1 MGRNA
6 DSVNILELDSCDMDK
21 HQDET
26 CDVDETIPETPDGK
40 QKFSNE
46 GANASETANPVE
58 KLTSSLA
65 VDACDNSMQDDELSP
80 RLTNLI
86 RSGVVPES
94 PIDERGGCHQCQI
107 VVVCNI

>member
-6 DSVNILELDSCDMDK
+6 DSVNCLELDSCDMDK
-21 HQDET
+21 QQDET

-40 QKFSNE
+40 RNLLNE
-46 GANASETANPVE
+46 GANASETENPVE

-65 VDACDNSMQDDELSP
+65 VDACDDSMRDEELSP

-86 RSGVVPES
+86 KSGVVPES
-94 PIDERGGCHQCQI
+94 PIDERGGCHHCQI
-107 VVVCNI
+107 VILCNI